1 MVHFTSTQPVFRAL
15 PILLFVF
22 LGLWSAVLPAQ
33 SCDPQSNILVFSNY
47 DGGHLRILINENIP
61 NLKIGVASYEPTR
74 ISIFGPYAANVTEV
88 VYAGYNAFNGTGNFH
103 CDSLVALTTIDPL
116 PNPNAMV
123 QIRNTPAVTLIATDL
138 DTIFPGFTDL
148 IGFNGGIIGCSGC
161 NTINATGGNNTY
173 LQVLD
178 YFNTTFNGSARFIKA
193 RYGCWCDTLDCSLP
207 LTCCQDL
214 NSGSSQALVLTASND
229 TLCNNQI
236 VTISATTGF
245 DTYKWSTSA
254 NTSSIQVTTAGTY
267 TVTAQNECGAYTAE
281 ITIES
286 CPTEDCKNGVDDDG
300 DGLIDL
306 NDPDC
311 ACDTNNLKK
320 AEIILFGG
328 GVCDSSIA
336 LRVKFVPSLES
347 IQWYRN
353 NIALP
358 NANGPVLTIDNQAAN
373 SGDYTILLTF
383 ADGTCSISAAQSV
396 VFNTAPE
403 YQATV
408 SPANCFGEATGMV
421 DLNFTN
427 NIPLLSIE
435 WFDAAG
441 QLLGN
446 QPSVTQL
453 PAGTYALKIRY
464 GAQCVLSDTFIIVQ
478 PLELRLN
485 TEITNATCNTNGLG
499 KILLGIE
506 GGTTPYL
513 IALNNGTPG
522 TAATFELP
530 AGTYNI
536 KVTDAE
542 GCEKQLDTLRILPAP
557 TFSLGIEGPTD
568 LLEIGDTFLLKAI
581 STYPIDQLILN
592 WIPDGSLNCNNCP
605 LAQGIAL
612 ENTQF
617 TLSAIDPLG
626 CTATAFWEIK
636 VDQSIAYYVPNVI
649 LLNDSG
655 INDQFQIFP
664 GKGVERVISLQIFDR
679 WGNIVHNSVEAWDGR
694 VKGKEGIAGVYTW
707 LAEIKFLT
715 GKIERKSGNVT
726 LIR

>member
-1 MVHFTSTQPVFRAL
+1 MAHFTSTPPGFRVLPV
-15 PILLFVF
+15 LLSVF
-22 LGLWSAVLPAQ
+22 LGIWSTVLPAQ
-33 SCDPQSNILVFSNY
+33 SCDPNGNILVFSNY
-47 DGGHLRILINENIP
+47 DGGHLRILIDEDIP

-116 PNPNAMV
+116 PNPNAVV

-193 RYGCWCDTLDCSLP
+193 QYGCWCDTLDCSLP

-214 NSGSSQALVLTASND
+214 NSGSSQALVLTANSD

-236 VTISATTGF
+236 VTISASTGF
-245 DTYKWSTSA
+245 DTYAWSTGA
-254 NTSSIQVTTAGTY
+254 NTANIQVTTAGTY
-267 TVTAQNECGAYTAE
+267 TVTAQNECGVYTAE
-281 ITIES
+281 ITIEP
-286 CPTEDCKNGVDDDG
+286 CPTEDCKNGIDDDG

-311 ACDTNNLKK
+311 ACNGSNTLAK
-320 AEIILFGG
+320 ILLQAGG
-328 GVCDSSIA
+328 PCDATIAFRAQFIPGVVSY
-336 LRVKFVPSLES
+336 
-347 IQWYRN
+347 QWYRN

-358 NANGPVLTIDNQAAN
+358 NANGPVLVIDNKTAN
-373 SGDYTILLTF
+373 SGDYSVLLTF
-383 ADGTCSISAAQSV
+383 LDGTCRLSPAEAV

-408 SPANCFGEATGMV
+408 SPANCFGAATGMV

-427 NIPLLSIE
+427 NISLLSIE

-446 QPSVTQL
+446 QARVTQL
-453 PAGTYALKIRY
+453 PAGAYALKIRY

-478 PLELRLN
+478 PLELLLKAEV
-485 TEITNATCNTNGLG
+485 TDATCNTNGLG

-522 TAATFELP
+522 TAAAFELP

-536 KVTDAE
+536 QVADAE
-542 GCEKQLDTLRILPAP
+542 GCEKELDTLRILSAP
-557 TFSLGIEGPTD
+557 TFSLDIEGPTD
-568 LLEIGDTFLLKAI
+568 ILEIGDTFLLKAI
-581 STYPIDQLILN
+581 STYPLDQLTLN
-592 WIPDGSLNCNNCP
+592 WLPDGSLNCNNCP
-605 LAQGIAL
+605 LAQGIVL
-612 ENTQF
+612 GNTQF
-617 TLSAIDPLG
+617 ALSAIDPLG
-626 CTATAFWEIK
+626 CTATAYWEIK
-636 VDQSIAYYVPNVI
+636 VDQSIEFYVPNVFLI
-649 LLNDSG
+649 NDSG

-679 WGNIVHNSVEAWDGR
+679 WGNMVHDSVEAWDGR
-694 VKGKEGIAGVYTW
+694 VKGKERIAGVYTW
-707 LAEIKFLT
+707 LAEIKFLN

>member
-1 MVHFTSTQPVFRAL
+1 MVHFTSLQDNFRIL
-15 PILLFVF
+15 PGILCLF
-22 LGLWSAVLPAQ
+22 LGFWSTVLPAQ
-33 SCDPQSNILVFSNY
+33 SCDPNGNILIFSNY
-47 DGGHLRILINENIP
+47 DGGYLRILIDEDIP

-88 VYAGYNAFNGTGNFH
+88 HYAGLNPTAGTGNFH
-103 CDSLVALTTIDPL
+103 CDPSLAVTSVDPL
-116 PNPNAMV
+116 PNPNATV
-123 QIRNTPAVTLIATDL
+123 AFAQVPPVTIVAMDF
-138 DTIFPGFTDL
+138 DTTFPGLPDR
-148 IGFNGGIIGCSGC
+148 IGYNGGILGCTSCSLTNG
-161 NTINATGGNNTY
+161 TGGVNNY
-173 LQVLD
+173 VQVLD
-178 YFNTTFNGSARFIKA
+178 YFTTYFNGSARFIKT
-193 RYGCWCDTLDCSLP
+193 RYGCWCDTLNCSLP
-207 LTCCQDL
+207 IACCQEL
-214 NSGSSQALVLTASND
+214 NSGSSQALILTASSD

-245 DTYKWSTSA
+245 DTYSWSTGA

-281 ITIES
+281 ITIEP
-286 CPTEDCKNGVDDDG
+286 CPTEDCKNGIDDDG

-311 ACDTNNLKK
+311 ACNGSNTLAK
-320 AEIILFGG
+320 ILLQAGG
-328 GVCDSSIA
+328 PCDATIAFRAQFIPGVVSY
-336 LRVKFVPSLES
+336 
-347 IQWYRN
+347 QWYRN

-358 NANGPVLTIDNQAAN
+358 NANGPVLVIDNKTVN
-373 SGDYTILLTF
+373 SGDYSVLLTF
-383 ADGTCSISAAQSV
+383 LDGTCSLSSAEAV

-427 NIPLLSIE
+427 NISLLSIE

-446 QPSVTQL
+446 QARVTQL

-478 PLELRLN
+478 PLELLLKAEV
-485 TEITNATCNTNGLG
+485 TDATCNTNGLG

-513 IALNNGTPG
+513 ISLDNGTPG

-542 GCEKQLDTLRILPAP
+542 GCEKELDTLRILAAP
-557 TFSLGIEGPTD
+557 TFSLGIEGPTSI
-568 LLEIGDTFLLKAI
+568 LEIGDTFQLKAV
-581 STYPIDQLILN
+581 SSYPLNQLTLN
-592 WIPDGSLNCNNCP
+592 WLPDGSLNCNNCP

-612 ENTQF
+612 GNTQF
-617 TLSAIDPLG
+617 ALSAIDPLG
-626 CTATAFWEIK
+626 CTATAYWEIK
-636 VDQSIAYYVPNVI
+636 VDQSIEFYVPNIFIV
-649 LLNDSG
+649 NDSG

-679 WGNIVHNSVEAWDGR
+679 WGNIVHDSVEAWDGR

-707 LAEIKFLT
+707 LAEIKFLN